1 MPTIDRS
8 RVEHVAGLARI
19 ALTDEELDRFTGQ
32 LEVVLGA
39 IKQLKDVDTSAVP
52 PSASVLPLENV
63 MREDEPRPSLPVEVV
78 MSQAPDREGDL
89 FRVQASLEERPDAGA
104 PAHDHRD
111 RATSALARRLGA
123 RARRCLPRRREGRFI
138 QRV

>member
-32 LEVVLGA
+32 LQVVLGA
-39 IKQLKDVDTSAVP
+39 IEQLKDVDTSAVP

-78 MSQAPDREGDL
+78 MSQAPDREGD
-89 FRVQASLEERPDAGA
+89 SLHPEDDPRTGSPQGAGPRG
-104 PAHDHRD
+104 PA
-111 RATSALARRLGA
+111 ALRRL
-123 RARRCLPRRREGRFI
+123 
-138 QRV
+138 